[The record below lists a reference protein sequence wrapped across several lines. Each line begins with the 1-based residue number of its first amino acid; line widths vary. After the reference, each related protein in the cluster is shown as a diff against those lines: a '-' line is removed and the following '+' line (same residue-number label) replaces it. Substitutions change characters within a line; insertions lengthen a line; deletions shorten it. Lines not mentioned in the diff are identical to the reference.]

1 MGPNAESGKGGR
13 KDGKKGKTACPCL
26 SCAFSPLSSL
36 LSRVQEVLWYAKNGP
51 TKRVPPPLET
61 RVQYPPK
68 AFCSEIMQIFLIYSI
83 ELSLIEAKLSAFAG
97 TVERETLYKEE
108 SAIHIIHSK

>member
-1 MGPNAESGKGGR
+1 MGPNVESGKEGRTEGR
-13 KDGKKGKTACPCL
+13 KEGEDCVSVFVLRIQPSL
-26 SCAFSPLSSL
+26 LSSL

-97 TVERETLYKEE
+97 TVERGNPLQGGEHNT
-108 SAIHIIHSK
+108 